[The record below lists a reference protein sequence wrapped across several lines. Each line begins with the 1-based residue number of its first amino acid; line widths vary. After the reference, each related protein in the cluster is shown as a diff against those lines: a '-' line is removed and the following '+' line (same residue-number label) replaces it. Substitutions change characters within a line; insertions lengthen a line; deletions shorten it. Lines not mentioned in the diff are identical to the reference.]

1 MAIQRADALRRGAC
15 RIKMEEID
23 ATGAEL
29 LATSCANCRLSF
41 DDGAA
46 YYKWGRSMRSLT
58 ELVAERLEG

>member
-1 MAIQRADALRRGAC
+1 
-15 RIKMEEID
+15 MEEID

-46 YYKWGRSMRSLT
+46 YYKWDKSMRSLV
-58 ELVAERLEG
+58 ELVADRLEA